1 MSILEENFIYIK
13 MERFYMQKQ
22 AELDQHKEMV
32 RYYNENGKNLS
43 QEILKTAEMSYKNGE
58 IDFFQYIQSM
68 ENVITIEIDYLDSVL
83 SYNKSYLELYYF
95 NFNE

>member
-1 MSILEENFIYIK
+1 
-13 MERFYMQKQ
+13 MQKQ
-22 AELDQHKEMV
+22 AELDQHKEMI

-68 ENVITIEIDYLDSVL
+68 ENVITIELDYLESVL

-95 NFNE
+95 NFND